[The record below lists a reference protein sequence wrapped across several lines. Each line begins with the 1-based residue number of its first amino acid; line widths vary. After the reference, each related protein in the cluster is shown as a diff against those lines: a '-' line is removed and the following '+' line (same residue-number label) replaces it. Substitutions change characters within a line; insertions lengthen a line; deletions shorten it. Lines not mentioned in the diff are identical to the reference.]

1 MGQYQSR
8 MAPPL
13 EPGALPP
20 PAPGNWPTVIG
31 VIAIVYASFGILS
44 AIWAMIA
51 PFIMSAMASAMPAE
65 AGKQMAASMA
75 GVQKWMGLNVASNA
89 LNLAAATVL
98 LLAGIGLLRRRGWSR
113 SVAIVWAVF
122 KMAFAVLAAV
132 VGYLIAVEQMAVMQ
146 QQMQSKGGTAMPVGF
161 MQAFL
166 PLGIGISIVIGW
178 AFPIFM
184 LVWMGRGS
192 IRSEVAGWETAPAE
206 QPG

>member
-31 VIAIVYASFGILS
+31 VIAIVYASFGILG
-44 AIWAMIA
+44 AIWALIA
-51 PFIMSAMASAMPAE
+51 PFMMSAMTSMMPAE
-65 AGKQMAASMA
+65 PSKQMAASMA
-75 GVQKWMGLNVASNA
+75 GVQKWMGLSAASNA
-89 LNLAAATVL
+89 LNLAGAAVL

-132 VGYLIAVEQMAVMQ
+132 VGYLIAIEQMAVMQ
-146 QQMQSKGGTAMPVGF
+146 QQMQSKGGAAMPVGF

-166 PLGIGISIVIGW
+166 PLGIGISIAVGW

-184 LVWMGRGS
+184 LVWMGRG
-192 IRSEVAGWETAPAE
+192 RVRAEVAGWETASAGP
-206 QPG
+206 PG